1 MKRKVL
7 VFMLVMGLAVGTA
20 SAQLGSG
27 IVYDPT
33 NYHNAL
39 LRYYQLQ
46 QHLLQLQ
53 KSYAKITSQLNLAMQ
68 MATFVR
74 NMPAR
79 YRAVFSQWRN
89 VTSLNTFG
97 NTGSWISGI
106 NSGLLPNINTGYQRS
121 PTHQLPY
128 NPGQLS
134 GMNALELARV
144 QSQYASV
151 ELADGANMNAMATI
165 GSIRGNAQGI
175 QTQIGNLEQDSFSND
190 SDLNSE
196 ISVLNKINAAGVLT
210 LRTL

>member
-7 VFMLVMGLAVGTA
+7 LFVLVLGLCVGTA

-33 NYHNAL
+33 NYQNAV
-39 LRYYQLQ
+39 LRYQQLQ

-53 KSYAKITSQLNLAMQ
+53 KSYAKITSQLDLAMQ

-106 NSGLLPNINTGYQRS
+106 NSGLLPNINTGYLKSTTPLSQYD
-121 PTHQLPY
+121 PY
-128 NPGQLS
+128 ELS
-134 GMNALELARV
+134 GMDASELGRV
-144 QSQYASV
+144 QSQYASIQLV
-151 ELADGANMNAMATI
+151 DGANMNAMATI
-165 GSIRGNAQGI
+165 GSI
-175 QTQIGNLEQDSFSND
+175 
-190 SDLNSE
+190 
-196 ISVLNKINAAGVLT
+196 
-210 LRTL
+210 

>member
-1 MKRKVL
+1 MPVVLCGLRRKQMNRKVRGF
-7 VFMLVMGLAVGTA
+7 VLVMGLAVGPA

-97 NTGSWISGI
+97 NTGSWIVAI
-106 NSGLLPNINTGYQRS
+106 NAVLLTNISTSYHSTTTQLLPYS
-121 PTHQLPY
+121 
-128 NPGQLS
+128 
-134 GMNALELARV
+134 
-144 QSQYASV
+144 
-151 ELADGANMNAMATI
+151 
-165 GSIRGNAQGI
+165 
-175 QTQIGNLEQDSFSND
+175 
-190 SDLNSE
+190 
-196 ISVLNKINAAGVLT
+196 
-210 LRTL
+210 

>member
-7 VFMLVMGLAVGTA
+7 VFMLVLSLAVGTA

-53 KSYAKITSQLNLAMQ
+53 KTYAKVVSQYNLAIT
-68 MATFVR
+68 MARYVR

-97 NTGSWISGI
+97 NTGSWIGGI
-106 NSGLLPNINTGYQRS
+106 NPGLIPTINIGYQRS
-121 PTHQLPY
+121 T
-128 NPGQLS
+128 
-134 GMNALELARV
+134 
-144 QSQYASV
+144 
-151 ELADGANMNAMATI
+151 T
-165 GSIRGNAQGI
+165 
-175 QTQIGNLEQDSFSND
+175 
-190 SDLNSE
+190 
-196 ISVLNKINAAGVLT
+196 
-210 LRTL
+210 

>member
-1 MKRKVL
+1 MKRRVL
-7 VFMLVMGLAVGTA
+7 VFVLVMGLAVATA
-20 SAQLGSG
+20 SAQLGNG

-33 NYHNAL
+33 NYHNAV

-53 KSYAKITSQLNLAMQ
+53 KSYAKITSQLNLATQ

-106 NSGLLPNINTGYQRS
+106 NSGLLPNINTGYLKSTTQL
-121 PTHQLPY
+121 LPY
-128 NPGQLS
+128 TTDHLS
-134 GMNALELARV
+134 SMDSSELERV
-144 QSQYASV
+144 QSQYASI
-151 ELADGANMNAMATI
+151 ELTDGANMNAMATI
-165 GSIRGNAQGI
+165 GSIRG
-175 QTQIGNLEQDSFSND
+175 
-190 SDLNSE
+190 
-196 ISVLNKINAAGVLT
+196 K
-210 LRTL
+210 